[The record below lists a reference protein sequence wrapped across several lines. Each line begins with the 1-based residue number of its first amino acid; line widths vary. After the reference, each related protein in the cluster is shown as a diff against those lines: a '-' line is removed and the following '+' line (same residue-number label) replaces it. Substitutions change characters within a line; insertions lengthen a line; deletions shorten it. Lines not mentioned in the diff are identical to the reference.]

1 MVVLALEIFMK
12 LLENIRRGF
21 FIICFSLL
29 LTPIQAQVIKVFNA
43 TTKLPIT
50 DVYIVNAERTIA
62 AFSKKNG
69 TIDLSEFPAASQLV
83 VQHPNYEK
91 VQISLEDLIN
101 TTSISLQEKVL
112 EFDEMVVSANKWEQ
126 DERKVPNDII
136 AISAETSQFQNPQTA
151 ADLLANSGQVFVQ
164 KSQLGGGSPK
174 LRGFSANAVLLVV
187 DGVRLNNA
195 IFRSGNL
202 QNVINIDPNILERT
216 EVVFGPG
223 SVMYGSDALG
233 GVMDFHTKSPNW
245 AAEEETKISAN
256 AMLRYGTAANERTGH
271 FDITLAQDD
280 IVYFGSFSRTLF
292 GDLRAGNNRS
302 KGYEGFFERTH
313 FVRRIE
319 GEDRLIENDD
329 PNVQRFTGYHLTS
342 LLQKVKWRTS
352 ENTQL
357 TYGFYY
363 STTSDIPRYDR
374 LTIPLTVGTDSLEY
388 AEWYYGPQT
397 WQMHNISFSD
407 FQETNWYDQ
416 MRVTISY
423 QRYDESRHDRRF
435 GDDRLRNRK
444 EQVDVITFN
453 HDFDKSLKNGTLYY
467 GVDAFWNGVDSR
479 AQRQDLVTGEI
490 TPTSTRYPSEGSVY
504 WSGALYGNYQWDLSP
519 EWVLSTGAR
528 YNLVRLTGRTANEEL
543 SALLDENEGA
553 GLVVNRSAT
562 VDMFE
567 QADVTNQAVTG
578 SIGVTF
584 NPSKNTK
591 LSGLVSSGFRSPNV
605 DDVGKLFELDDETIV
620 VPNPD
625 LKPEYSYNQEI
636 GWEQYVNELIS
647 FNIVGYHSFLTNAIV
662 RGASSVAGNEQLF
675 FDGEQLAIRSQVN
688 ASGARLYG
696 GSASIKMDLSN
707 HWSFSSTINM
717 NEGKETETD
726 EPLRHATPIFGRS
739 SVKYKKGGFRS
750 EFFVDYNGSRNRS
763 DIPAGE
769 IVDKPHLY
777 TNDGTPGWA
786 TLNLRFGY
794 TPSKSITVESGLENI
809 LDQHYRPY
817 TSGISAPGRN
827 FYFSLKGSL

>member
-1 MVVLALEIFMK
+1 MK
-12 LLENIRRGF
+12 LLENIRRGVLVVLISF
-21 FIICFSLL
+21 YFIPL
-29 LTPIQAQVIKVFNA
+29 QAQVVKVFDA

-62 AFSKKNG
+62 AFSRKNG
-69 TIDLSEFPAASQLV
+69 TIDLSEFPASSQLL

-91 VQISLEDLIN
+91 VQISLEDLIS
-101 TTSISLQEKVL
+101 TTSLPMQEKLV

-136 AISAETSQFQNPQTA
+136 AISAENSQFQNPQTA
-151 ADLLANSGQVFVQ
+151 ADLLSNSGQIFVQ

-245 AAEEETKISAN
+245 AADEETHIAAN
-256 AMLRYGTAANERTGH
+256 AMLRYGSASNERTGH
-271 FDITLAQDD
+271 FDLTLAQDD
-280 IVYFGSFSRTLF
+280 IVFFGSFSRTLF
-292 GDLRAGNNRS
+292 GDLRAGKNRS

-313 FVRRIE
+313 YVRRIE

-329 PNVQRFTGYHLTS
+329 PDIQRFSGYHLTS

-352 ENTQL
+352 DNTQL
-357 TYGFYY
+357 SYGFYY

-374 LTIPLTVGTDSLEY
+374 LTIPLTAGTDSLEY
-388 AEWYYGPQT
+388 AAWYYGPQT
-397 WQMHNISFSD
+397 WQMHNISFSH
-407 FQETNWYDQ
+407 FRETDWYDQ
-416 MRVTISY
+416 MRVTIAY

-435 GDDRLRNRK
+435 GEDRLRNRK

-453 HDFDKSLKNGTLYY
+453 HDFDKSMKNGTLYY
-467 GVDAFWNGVDSR
+467 GIDAFWNGVDSR
-479 AQRQDLVTGEI
+479 AQQQNLVSGEI

-504 WSGALYGNYQWDLSP
+504 WSGAVYGNYQWDVSP
-519 EWVLSTGAR
+519 KWVLSTGAR
-528 YNLVRLTGRTANEEL
+528 YNLVRLTGRTNNENL
-543 SALLDENEGA
+543 AALLDEND
-553 GLVVNRSAT
+553 GLGSTSAT
-562 VDMFE
+562 ATADVFE
-567 QADVTNQAVTG
+567 RVNVTNQAFTG
-578 SIGVTF
+578 SVGITY

-625 LKPEYSYNQEI
+625 LKPEYAYNQEI
-636 GWEQYVNELIS
+636 GWEQYINDLIS
-647 FNIVGYHSFLTNAIV
+647 FNLVGYHSFLTNAIV
-662 RGASSVAGNEQLF
+662 RGASTVGGNEQLL
-675 FDGEQLAIRSQVN
+675 FDGSELAIRSQVN
-688 ASGARLYG
+688 ASEARLYG
-696 GSASIKMDLSN
+696 GSASIKIDLTD

-726 EPLRHATPIFGRS
+726 EPLRHATPLFGRS
-739 SVKYKKGGFRS
+739 SVTYKKGGFRT
-750 EFFVDYNGSRNRS
+750 EFFVDYHGARNRS
-763 DIPAGE
+763 NIPSSE
-769 IVDKPHLY
+769 IDDKPHLY
-777 TNDGTPGWA
+777 TSNGSPAWA
-786 TLNLRFGY
+786 TLNLRLGY
-794 TPSKSITVESGLENI
+794 TPSKSLTVESGLENI

-817 TSGISAPGRN
+817 SSGISAPGRN